1 MEKYFSCILCS
12 NSCCSAYGVI
22 YKSDPTSRVYIVS
35 DGDGLE
41 RAVFFE
47 RLIKN
52 FRGFGISVFNPFY
65 DGSADGIYIK
75 NTNTYILSDG
85 GFNRISPVL
94 PGVWEKYISIVSPKS
109 YPMQLQ
115 REIIIHKSQEKSFYK
130 NACEMLKTASS
141 VKDKIHAEI
150 ADSLDE
156 EKLIG
161 FIRRFCLR
169 TLKPDREKPNAKG
182 TVRLLS
188 SVTPLGLHTHYE
200 TIFDMCEEVTD
211 IRDCTGFVGSVI
223 MGIIRDY
230 AVAEKI
236 PFIMSPA
243 YFSSAIP
250 QFLIFPTL
258 GTGVTVSDESHI
270 LPFEPRHT
278 VNAYRFLYENEKA
291 VQTDK
296 IRALIDIEKRFI
308 DRSVINVYEG
318 RDERYKYNALLE
330 GFSDIDE
337 AKKSA
342 DDLTEKIMT

>member
-1 MEKYFSCILCS
+1 MEKYFSCTLCHS
-12 NSCCSAYGVI
+12 GFYSAYNVI
-22 YKSDPTSRVYIVS
+22 YKNDPTSRVYIVS
-35 DGDGLE
+35 DGGDLE

-52 FRGFGISVFNPFY
+52 FRGYGISIFNPFY
-65 DGSADGIYIK
+65 DDAADGIYIK
-75 NTNTYILSDG
+75 NANTYILSDG
-85 GFNRISPVL
+85 GSNRISPVL
-94 PGVWEKYISIVSPKS
+94 PGAWEKYISIVPPKN

-115 REIIIHKSQEKSFYK
+115 REIIIHKSREKSFYK
-130 NACEMLKTASS
+130 NGCEMLKTASS

-169 TLKPDREKPNAKG
+169 TLKMNHEQSKGNG

-200 TIFDMCEEVTD
+200 TVFDMCEEVTN
-211 IRDCTGFVGSVI
+211 IRDNTGFVGSVI

-230 AVAEKI
+230 AVSEKV
-236 PFIMSPA
+236 PFIMSPT

-258 GTGVTVSDESHI
+258 GTGITVSDESHI
-270 LPFEPRHT
+270 LPFEPRRT
-278 VNAYRFLYENEKA
+278 VNAYRFLYENEES

-308 DRSVINVYEG
+308 DRSVMNVYEG
-318 RDERYKYNALLE
+318 RDERYKYNALSE
-330 GFSDIDE
+330 GFTDIDT

-342 DDLTEKIMT
+342 DDLTEKIMI

>member
-1 MEKYFSCILCS
+1 MEKYFSCMLSGNGCY
-12 NSCCSAYGVI
+12 SAYSVI
-22 YKSDPTSRVYIVS
+22 YKNDPTSHVYIIS
-35 DGDGLE
+35 DGDDLE
-41 RAVFFE
+41 RAVFFK

-52 FRGFGISVFNPFY
+52 FRGYGISVFNPFY
-65 DGSADGIYIK
+65 DGAADGIYIK
-75 NTNTYILSDG
+75 NTNTYVLSDG
-85 GFNRISPVL
+85 GSNRISPVL
-94 PGVWEKYISIVSPKS
+94 PGAWEKYISIVPSKN

-115 REIIIHKSQEKSFYK
+115 REIIMHKLREKSFYK
-130 NACEMLKTASS
+130 KGCEMLKTASTI
-141 VKDKIHAEI
+141 KDKIHAET

-169 TLKPDREKPNAKG
+169 TLKENHEQSKGNG

-200 TIFDMCEEVTD
+200 TVFDMCDEVTN
-211 IRDCTGFVGSVI
+211 IRDSTDFVGAVI

-230 AVAEKI
+230 AAAEKI
-236 PFIMSPA
+236 PFIMSPT

-250 QFLIFPTL
+250 QFLIFPSL

-270 LPFEPRHT
+270 LPFEPRRT
-278 VNAYRFLYENEKA
+278 VNAYRFLYENEKT

-308 DRSVINVYEG
+308 DRSVMSVYEG
-318 RDERYKYNALLE
+318 RDERYKYNSLLE
-330 GFSDIDE
+330 GFSDPDT

>member
-1 MEKYFSCILCS
+1 MEKYFSCMLSGSGCY
-12 NSCCSAYGVI
+12 SAYSVI
-22 YKSDPTSRVYIVS
+22 YKSDPTSRVYIIS
-35 DGDGLE
+35 DGDDLE
-41 RAVFFE
+41 RAVFFK

-65 DGSADGIYIK
+65 DDAADGVYIK
-75 NTNTYILSDG
+75 NTNTYVLSDG

-94 PGVWEKYISIVSPKS
+94 PGAWEKYISIASPKN
-109 YPMQLQ
+109 YPIQLQ
-115 REIIIHKSQEKSFYK
+115 REIILHKSREKNFYK
-130 NACEMLKTASS
+130 IGCEMLKTAST

-150 ADSLDE
+150 ADNLDE

-169 TLKPDREKPNAKG
+169 TLKSDREMGGGKG

-200 TIFDMCEEVTD
+200 TVFDMCEEVTD
-211 IRDCTGFVGSVI
+211 IRDSTGFVGAVI

-230 AVAEKI
+230 AAAEKI

-258 GTGVTVSDESHI
+258 GTGVTLSDESHI
-270 LPFEPRHT
+270 LPFEPRRT
-278 VNAYRFLYENEKA
+278 VNAYRFLYENEKS

-296 IRALIDIEKRFI
+296 IRALIDIEKKFI
-308 DRSVINVYEG
+308 DRSVMNVYEG
-318 RDERYKYNALLE
+318 RDKRYKYNALTE
-330 GFSDIDE
+330 GFSSPDK
-337 AKKSA
+337 AKKAA
-342 DDLTEKIMT
+342 DSLSERILT